1 MTSDH
6 TPDPAELRTYVQA
19 HEIVN
24 VPADDS
30 RIERILA
37 MRPSADAG
45 PVIADA
51 IHGHVPTALARYQRH
66 VPPRPEDEHAL
77 ALSLARPDRAAHDN
91 AILLSLASQ
100 LLHLAADYN
109 PHTEPDRF
117 EYVLII
123 TNTAII
129 EATSVAEARKALAL
143 AARTTTGPTFLLLAE
158 ATDLI
163 PR

>member
-6 TPDPAELRTYVQA
+6 TPDPAELQTYLQA
-19 HEIVN
+19 HQIVN
-24 VPADDS
+24 APVDDD
-30 RIERILA
+30 RIDRILA
-37 MRPSADAG
+37 MRPGADLGPAIAG
-45 PVIADA
+45 A
-51 IHGHVPTALARYQRH
+51 IHGRVPTALARYHRH
-66 VPPRPEDEHAL
+66 TPPRPEDEHAL
-77 ALSLARPDRAAHDN
+77 ALSLARPDRTPHANAA
-91 AILLSLASQ
+91 LLELASQ
-100 LLHLAADYN
+100 LLELAADYN
-109 PHTEPDRF
+109 PRIEPDRF
-117 EYVLII
+117 EYVLTI